1 MNYSLAGHDAADLG
15 GCFCRKVGDVEV
27 LVAPRNCIGAAE
39 YEKAV
44 GSSELFGE
52 CAGIVDLIEVLGYAN
67 EFCGLKLWPI
77 GKDRDEKD
85 AVVLLHTSIL

>member
-15 GCFCRKVGDVEV
+15 GCFCGKVGDVEI
-27 LVAPRNCIGAAE
+27 LVAPGYCIGAAE
-39 YEKAV
+39 YEEAV

-52 CAGIVDLIEVLGYAN
+52 CAGMVDLIEVFGYAN
-67 EFCGLKLWPI
+67 EFHGLKHWPT